1 MKNNLTRQPVRTS
14 AGFRTMQATIILLAI
29 EGKELALVNDD
40 KMWRCLC
47 NALLWALDGVI
58 TSNFVFDLQHSK
70 VITAIINKPKGFI
83 DPVRDEWLLRVRG
96 VLDQTA
102 KQLGKMGGVGDPD
115 SPNARAEKICYS
127 LVALLLQ
134 SFIKGTY
141 AGRVNALFNEA
152 QRQLTQDPIVGAPT
166 NIAALAAVPLPAEFA
181 DISSEFEKINTEM
194 SGATVK

>member
-1 MKNNLTRQPVRTS
+1 MKNNPTGQPVRTS
-14 AGFRTMQATIILLAI
+14 AGFRTMQAAIILLAI
-29 EGKELALVNDD
+29 EGKELALVNND

-83 DPVRDEWLLRVRG
+83 DPVRDEWLLKVRG

-102 KQLGKMGGVGDPD
+102 KQLGKMNGVGDPD

-134 SFIKGTY
+134 SFIKETY

-152 QRQLTQDPIVGAPT
+152 QRQLTQDPVVGAPT
-166 NIAALAAVPLPAEFA
+166 NMATLAAVPLPAEFA
-181 DISSEFEKINTEM
+181 DISSEFEKINAEM
-194 SGATVK
+194 SGAAVN